1 MINEHGI
8 RVDIRP
14 RLGVIRRKKYDI
26 EEEAERGVWTTKDGR
41 EIPVEEMTTSHIQNT
56 IALLERNNCDDMYTP
71 WITVFHKE
79 LQRR

>member
-1 MINEHGI
+1 MSMGLEWISDHAWELYNEM
-8 RVDIRP
+8 
-14 RLGVIRRKKYDI
+14 KYDI

>member
-1 MINEHGI
+1 MSMGREWIADHAWELYGEMEH
-8 RVDIRP
+8 
-14 RLGVIRRKKYDI
+14 DI

-41 EIPVEEMTTSHIQNT
+41 EIPVEEMTTSHIKNT